1 MAESTD
7 IAGCI
12 SKLCRSTEVVSKLR
26 KFLQEEFGES
36 AEVVVSK
43 LASGEANEEEI
54 DEVVDFLGDLVHNEG
69 TLEETAYYFSNGED
83 WVPIDIWQYA
93 GVFWVTAP
101 ELEEVGY
108 FESREDAEVAAM
120 LMDYGD
126 AEITSDPSE
135 DPRM

>member
-1 MAESTD
+1 
-7 IAGCI
+7 
-12 SKLCRSTEVVSKLR
+12 VSKLR
-26 KFLQEEFGES
+26 TFLQEKFGES

-54 DEVVDFLGDLVHNEG
+54 YEVVDFLGDLVHNEG

-108 FESREDAEVAAM
+108 FESREDAETAAWM
-120 LMDYGD
+120 MDHGD
-126 AEITSDPSE
+126 TKTTLDPWE